1 MNSYIDVKFV
11 NLISSQLQQFKKKG
25 DFLWN
30 FRCPYCG
37 DSQKSRTKA
46 RGFVYRKKNDLFYKC
61 HNCGVGTTLGN
72 LIKHI
77 DFKIHKDYIFER
89 YKKGVK
95 TFNPYWN
102 EKGKPFKK
110 EKSNL
115 PSVVIS
121 YPKIKNEPEFKF
133 NVPVFRKKDILK
145 NLKSIS
151 DLSSDH
157 PARRFIQKRLIPPE
171 SFSDL
176 YLCESFYK
184 FTNTLIPNKF
194 PSLDGDHPR
203 LLIPFRDEQGEIFA
217 YQGRSFGKEQPK
229 YITIKLKDKAKI
241 FGLDRVT
248 KDKHI
253 YVVEGP
259 LDSLFLDNCI
269 AVAGSSFDNPLMIGG
284 RFIENDEIT
293 IIFDNEPRNKEICRE
308 IEKTITIGRNV
319 CLWPE
324 YNSHKDINDMIVS
337 GYTRHDIKN
346 QIKQFTFS
354 GAAAKLRFAIWRK
367 TNG

>member
-1 MNSYIDVKFV
+1 MSSYIDIKYI
-11 NLISSQLQQFKKKG
+11 NLISPQLQQFKKKG
-25 DFLWN
+25 EALWN

-77 DFKIHKDYIFER
+77 DSKIHKDYIFER

-95 TFNPYWN
+95 TNNP
-102 EKGKPFKK
+102 
-110 EKSNL
+110 
-115 PSVVIS
+115 
-121 YPKIKNEPEFKF
+121 EPEFKF
-133 NVPVFRKKDILK
+133 NVPIFRKKGILK

-151 DLSSDH
+151 DLSTDH
-157 PARRFIQKRLIPPE
+157 PARRFIQKRLIPSE
-171 SFSDL
+171 SVSDL

-203 LLIPFRDEQGEIFA
+203 LLIPFRDEQGEVFA
-217 YQGRSFGKEQPK
+217 YQGRAFGKEQPK
-229 YITIKLKDKAKI
+229 YITIKLKDEDKI
-241 FGLDRVT
+241 FGLDRV
-248 KDKHI
+248 DKSKHV

-269 AVAGSSFDNPLMIGG
+269 AIAGSDVPSMDYDF
-284 RFIENDEIT
+284 T
-293 IIFDNEPRNKEICRE
+293 IIFDNEPRNKEICKQM
-308 IEKTITIGRNV
+308 EKTLNQGRRV
-319 CLWPE
+319 VIWPD
-324 YNSHKDINDMIVS
+324 SMMHKDINDMIIA
-337 GYTRHDIKN
+337 GYIKE
-346 QIKQFTFS
+346 QIQEIITDNTFS
-354 GAAAKLRFAIWRK
+354 GAAAKLRFTTWRK

>member
-11 NLISSQLQQFKKKG
+11 NLISSQLQQFKKKN

-46 RGFVYRKKNDLFYKC
+46 RGFIYRKKNDLFYKC
-61 HNCGVGTTLGN
+61 HNCDVGTTLGYF
-72 LIKHI
+72 IKHI
-77 DFKIHKDYIFER
+77 DSKIYKDYIFER

-95 TFNPYWN
+95 TNNP
-102 EKGKPFKK
+102 
-110 EKSNL
+110 
-115 PSVVIS
+115 
-121 YPKIKNEPEFKF
+121 EPEFKF
-133 NVPVFRKKDILK
+133 NVPVFRKKDIFK

-151 DLSSDH
+151 DLSTDH
-157 PARRFIQKRLIPPE
+157 PARKIIEERLIPSE

-176 YLCESFYK
+176 YLCESFYQ

-194 PSLDGDHPR
+194 PFLDRDHPR
-203 LLIPFRDEQGEIFA
+203 LLIPFRTEEGEIFA
-217 YQGRSFGKEQPK
+217 YQGRAFGNEQPK
-229 YITIKLKDKAKI
+229 YITIKLKDENKI

-259 LDSLFLDNCI
+259 FDSLFLDNCI
-269 AVAGSSFDNPLMIGG
+269 AVAGAIFDKPLMIGG
-284 RFIENDEIT
+284 RLIENDQLT
-293 IIFDNEPRNKEICRE
+293 IIFDNEPRNKEICKG
-308 IEKTITIGRNV
+308 IEKTIAMGRNV

-324 YNSHKDINDMIVS
+324 YNSHKDINDMIVA
-337 GYTRHDIKN
+337 GYTKHDIEN

-354 GAAAKLRFAIWRK
+354 GVTAKLRFATWRK
-367 TNG
+367 TND